1 MKGGTEP
8 PWHHRAPSSRI
19 RRDDAVAAGET
30 PPREPTTQVM
40 RERWGQRG
48 RGQKWER
55 DGESECDPFLSCL
68 LVIHLLDCIMGRGV
82 EVHAPLPLPSPP
94 STLTYTL
101 MIVAMARMVVPSRPA
116 AGASSTGAA
125 GRAARAGRC
134 SSERQQQARGPIRR
148 AGGHHRCIVDHD
160 GRMVTHRSRRGRSRH
175 CGDDD

>member
-1 MKGGTEP
+1 MAAIRCVFDDRKMKGGTEP

-40 RERWGQRG
+40 RERWRQRG

-82 EVHAPLPLPSPP
+82 EVHAPLPLPSSPLP
-94 STLTYTL
+94 SLHPHL
-101 MIVAMARMVVPSRPA
+101 QPDDRDHGQDGGAQSPSSRCIIDRCSRACSKGRQVQQRTPA
-116 AGASSTGAA
+116 AGQ
-125 GRAARAGRC
+125 RPHP
-134 SSERQQQARGPIRR
+134 Q
-148 AGGHHRCIVDHD
+148 
-160 GRMVTHRSRRGRSRH
+160 SRRTPPVYRRS
-175 CGDDD
+175 